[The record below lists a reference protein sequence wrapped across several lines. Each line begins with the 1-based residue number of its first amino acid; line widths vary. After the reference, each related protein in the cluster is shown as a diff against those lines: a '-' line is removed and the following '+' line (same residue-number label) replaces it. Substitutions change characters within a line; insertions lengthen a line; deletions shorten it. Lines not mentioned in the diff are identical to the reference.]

1 MIRWIKN
8 LYNKIKLGNTVQE
21 EIERA
26 QEERSFH
33 LQIG

>member
-1 MIRWIKN
+1 MDK
-8 LYNKIKLGNTVQE
+8 KPVQQDKTGNTVQE

>member
-1 MIRWIKN
+1 MDKKSIQQDKV
-8 LYNKIKLGNTVQE
+8 GDTVQE

>member
-1 MIRWIKN
+1 MDKKSIQQDKV
-8 LYNKIKLGNTVQE
+8 GDTVQE

-33 LQIG
+33 LQIA

>member
-1 MIRWIKN
+1 MDKKSIQQDKV
-8 LYNKIKLGNTVQE
+8 GNTVQE

>member
-1 MIRWIKN
+1 MDK
-8 LYNKIKLGNTVQE
+8 KSVQHDKTGNTVQE

-26 QEERSFH
+26 QEKRSFH